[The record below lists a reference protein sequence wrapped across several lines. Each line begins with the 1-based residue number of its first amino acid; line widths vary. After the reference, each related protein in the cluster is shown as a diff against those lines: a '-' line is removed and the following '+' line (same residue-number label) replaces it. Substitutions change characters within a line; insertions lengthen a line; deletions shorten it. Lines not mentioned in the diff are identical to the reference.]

1 MHPRQQL
8 ETADSN
14 EADRDHADQL
24 LTARFV
30 RGDEGA
36 LAEIIQLYWRSVV
49 TYTAAYV
56 GSSDA
61 AQDIA
66 QESFA
71 RLWQQRSQWIA
82 GRPVRPFLFRVA
94 HNLAR
99 NEQRHRRVRE
109 HWVVSEGAEPV
120 RTSPSVAQ
128 IYDAHVLS
136 DEARR
141 AICALPERRRQVF
154 ILARFEELSYREI
167 AELMGISVQTVANQM
182 SAALADLRSALE
194 PFMDESAEPAK
205 QPIRLQHG

>member
-1 MHPRQQL
+1 MPPRQQI
-8 ETADSN
+8 ETEGRHES
-14 EADRDHADQL
+14 DRDHADRL

-36 LAEIIQLYWRSVV
+36 LAEIIKLYWRPVI
-49 TYTAAYV
+49 TYTMAYV

-71 RLWQQRSQWIA
+71 RLWRQRHQWIA
-82 GRPVRPFLFRVA
+82 GRSVRPFLFRVA

-99 NEQRHRRVRE
+99 NEQRHRRVRA
-109 HWVVSEGAEPV
+109 HWAVSEGAEPV

-128 IYDAHVLS
+128 IYDAHALN
-136 DEARR
+136 DEAGR
-141 AICALPERRRQVF
+141 AIRALPERRRQVF

-194 PFMDESAEPAK
+194 PFMDEAAEREK
-205 QPIRLQHG
+205 QPARLQHG